1 MENTTLLL
9 MTEAIA
15 NEKNISLEEVFCI
28 LEESLALVTSKQSKI
43 SSRIEIDRRTG
54 DYKTF
59 RQWLVVDDDAAMIGE
74 DEVLYDEN
82 IHIDE
87 SKAEGKA
94 IGEFVEEE
102 MESIEFGRIAAQ
114 TVKQLISQKVREA
127 ERITIVENY
136 KNKVGE
142 IITAT
147 IRHIDRGNVYL
158 DLGGV
163 DGMIAKKDLIPN
175 ESVRKG
181 DRMRALVKEIKPAQ
195 RGAQI
200 FLSRTTPEF
209 LIELFSMEVPEISSH
224 IIEIMGGARDPGLRA
239 KLAVKAKDPRID
251 PVGSCIGMRGSRV
264 QTVSNELNGERVDV
278 ILWDENPAQFV
289 INAIAP
295 AEVSSLTID
304 YEKNSMDLVVD
315 DEELAKAI
323 GRGGQNIRLASQ
335 LTNWRLNV
343 MNHEDAAKK
352 QEEENVII
360 IQKLSDT
367 LFLENDVIQK
377 VVIEGLTSIEELNEA
392 TQEELLKIEGF
403 DEAIVTEIKEA
414 VEDAMLSRALND
426 DNDTDNLL
434 EISGI
439 DEELALEMIASNV
452 RTREDLAELSTD
464 ELLDIQSM
472 DLEKAEGLIMA
483 AREAEGWF
491 KE

>member
-9 MTEAIA
+9 MAEAIA
-15 NEKNISLEEVFCI
+15 NEKNISLEEVFDI
-28 LEESLALVTSKQSKI
+28 LEKSLELVTNKQNKI
-43 SSRIEIDRRTG
+43 SSHIDIDRKTG
-54 DYKTF
+54 SYQTF
-59 RQWLVVDDDAAMIGE
+59 KKWLVVDDDAAMIGE

-87 SKAEGKA
+87 SKAGGKA
-94 IGEFVEEE
+94 IGEFVEEKI
-102 MESIEFGRIAAQ
+102 ESIKFGRIAAQ
-114 TVKQLISQKVREA
+114 TVKQLITQKVREV
-127 ERITIVENY
+127 ERVTIVENY

-147 IRHIDRGNVYL
+147 IRNMDRGNVYL

-175 ESVRKG
+175 ESMRKG
-181 DRMRALVKEIKPAQ
+181 DRVRAFIKEVKPAY

-200 FLSRTTPEF
+200 FLSRTTPEL
-209 LIELFSMEVPEISSH
+209 LIKLFTMEVPEISNN

-295 AEVSSLTID
+295 AVVSSLTID
-304 YEKNSMDLVVD
+304 YERNSMDLVVD
-315 DEELAKAI
+315 EEELAKAI

-343 MNHEDAAKK
+343 MSHEEAAKK
-352 QEEENVII
+352 QEEENATTV
-360 IQKLSDT
+360 QKLNDI
-367 LFLENDVIQK
+367 LFLENDIVQK
-377 VVIEGLTSIEELNEA
+377 LVLGGFTSIEELNEA
-392 TQEELLKIEGF
+392 TEEELLKIEGLN
-403 DEAIVTEIKEA
+403 TEIITELKDA
-414 VEDAMLSRALND
+414 IEDAMLSRALND

-434 EISGI
+434 EIADI
-439 DEELALEMIASNV
+439 DETLALAMIANSV

-472 DLEKAEGLIMA
+472 DTQKAESLIMV

-491 KE
+491 K

>member
-9 MTEAIA
+9 MIEAIS
-15 NEKNISLEEVFCI
+15 NEKNIALEDVFGI
-28 LEESLALVTSKQSKI
+28 LEESLALVTNKQKKI
-43 SSRIEIDRRTG
+43 TSRIEIDRKTG
-54 DYKTF
+54 GYVSF

-74 DEVLYDEN
+74 DEVLYNEE

-87 SKAEGKA
+87 SKAGGKA

-102 MESIEFGRIAAQ
+102 IESIEFGRIAAQ
-114 TVKQLISQKVREA
+114 TVKQLINQKVREA
-127 ERITIVENY
+127 ERLTIIESY

-142 IITAT
+142 IITAS

-158 DLGGV
+158 DLGGI
-163 DGMIAKKDLIPN
+163 DGMIAKKDTIPN
-175 ESVRKG
+175 ESMRKG
-181 DRMRALVKEIKPAQ
+181 DRVRAFVKEIKPAQ
-195 RGAQI
+195 RGVQI

-209 LIELFSMEVPEISSH
+209 LIELFSMEVPEISSN

-239 KLAVKAKDPRID
+239 KLAVRAKDKRID

-304 YEKNSMDLVVD
+304 YEKNSMDLVVEE
-315 DEELAKAI
+315 EELAKAI

-335 LTNWRLNV
+335 LTDWRLNV
-343 MNHEDAAKK
+343 MSHEDAAKK
-352 QEEENVII
+352 QEEENAIFV
-360 IQKLSDT
+360 QKLNDS
-367 LFLENDVIQK
+367 LFLDEKVIK
-377 VVIEGLTSIEELNEA
+377 SVVAEGWTSIEDLNNLSK
-392 TQEELLKIEGF
+392 EELLKVEGF
-403 DEAIVTEIKEA
+403 DETIVTELQEA
-414 VEDAMLSRALND
+414 VEDAMLSKALND
-426 DNDTDNLL
+426 DSDTDNLL
-434 EISGI
+434 EIAGI
-439 DEELALEMIASNV
+439 DEALAMEMIANNV
-452 RTREDLAELSTD
+452 RTREDLAELSMD
-464 ELLDIQSM
+464 ELLDIQTM
-472 DLEKAEGLIMA
+472 DTENAEKLIMA

>member
-1 MENTTLLL
+1 M
-9 MTEAIA
+9 
-15 NEKNISLEEVFCI
+15 
-28 LEESLALVTSKQSKI
+28 
-43 SSRIEIDRRTG
+43 
-54 DYKTF
+54 
-59 RQWLVVDDDAAMIGE
+59 
-74 DEVLYDEN
+74 
-82 IHIDE
+82 
-87 SKAEGKA
+87 
-94 IGEFVEEE
+94 
-102 MESIEFGRIAAQ
+102 
-114 TVKQLISQKVREA
+114 
-127 ERITIVENY
+127 
-136 KNKVGE
+136 
-142 IITAT
+142 
-147 IRHIDRGNVYL
+147 DRGNVYL

-175 ESVRKG
+175 ESMRKG
-181 DRMRALVKEIKPAQ
+181 DRVRAFVKEIKEAQ

-200 FLSRTTPEF
+200 FLTRTSPEF
-209 LIELFSMEVPEISSH
+209 LIELFTMEVPEISSN

-295 AEVSSLTID
+295 AAVSSLTID
-304 YEKNSMDLVVD
+304 YERNSMDLVVD
-315 DEELAKAI
+315 EEELAKAI

-343 MNHEDAAKK
+343 MSHEEAAKK
-352 QEEENVII
+352 QEEENAIT

-367 LFLENDVIQK
+367 LFLENDIIQK
-377 VVIEGLTSIEELNEA
+377 LVLEGWNSIEELNEA
-392 TQEELLKIEGF
+392 TEEELLKITDF
-403 DEAIVTEIKEA
+403 DESIITEIKEA

-434 EISGI
+434 EIAGI
-439 DEELALEMIASNV
+439 DENLALEMIANNV
-452 RTREDLAELSTD
+452 RNREDLAELSLD
-464 ELLDIQSM
+464 ELLDIQIM
-472 DLEKAEGLIMA
+472 DQEKAEGLIMA